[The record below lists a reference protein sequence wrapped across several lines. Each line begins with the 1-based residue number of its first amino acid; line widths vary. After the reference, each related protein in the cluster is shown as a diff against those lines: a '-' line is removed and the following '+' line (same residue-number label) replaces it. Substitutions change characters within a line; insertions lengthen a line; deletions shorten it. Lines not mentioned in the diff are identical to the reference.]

1 MTSWGR
7 RQKNVIF
14 LRVFFRN
21 HENSQAK
28 NPVNGKQTFL
38 KKYIFWRFFEK
49 SDRTKFF
56 FGNGLI
62 EPKNWERLPI
72 GLLTS
77 LIKRK
82 NVIFPP
88 KPSFLAKKSACGKP
102 PAEENCPFPRETL
115 FGPKK
120 KRLRQA
126 ASQKMSKM
134 QIFLQKKQQ
143 KNTKM
148 NDWKKCHNS
157 NVLLSILDKKIASG
171 SSRRDLS
178 F

>member
-7 RQKNVIF
+7 RQQMVIF
-14 LRVFFRN
+14 FKCFFRN

-28 NPVNGKQTFL
+28 NPVNGKQKFL
-38 KKYIFWRFFEK
+38 KKCLFWRFFEK
-49 SDRTKFF
+49 SDRTNFF

-88 KPSFLAKKSACGKP
+88 KPSFLAKK
-102 PAEENCPFPRETL
+102 
-115 FGPKK
+115 

-126 ASQKMSKM
+126 ASRGKWSFSWRNA
-134 QIFLQKKQQ
+134 IWAKKKAPAASRQP
-143 KNTKM
+143 
-148 NDWKKCHNS
+148 
-157 NVLLSILDKKIASG
+157 KKIQNAHFFFRKNGKKHQNLHEMVIFPTFCDDS
-171 SSRRDLS
+171 
-178 F
+178 